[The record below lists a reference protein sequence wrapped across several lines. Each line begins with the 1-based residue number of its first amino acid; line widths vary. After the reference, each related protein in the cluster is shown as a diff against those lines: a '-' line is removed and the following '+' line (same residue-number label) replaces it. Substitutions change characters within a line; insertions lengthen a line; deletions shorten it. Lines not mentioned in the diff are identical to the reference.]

1 MRWPCDFFPVTDFYA
16 DIEVE
21 DVVEDI
27 KRSYYSVSLY
37 VGDDK
42 VAKSKKSKPLSSV
55 VKWEWEANY
64 QM

>member
-1 MRWPCDFFPVTDFYA
+1 VTDFYL

-21 DVVEDI
+21 DVVEDV

-42 VAKSKKSKPLSSV
+42 VTKLTKSMPRSSV
-55 VKWEWEANY
+55 VKWEWRANNHNL
-64 QM
+64 